1 MRRDGGAAAARRH
14 WPQGENRR
22 SAVIHVAERAEAYA
36 SIVVMERW
44 VPSIKAGVVFVLG
57 LHLHHRFHGPAV
69 DYLGLAAAA
78 FAGWSVI
85 PGPGEPV
92 LIAESIFAAQHSL
105 DITSVIAVAWV
116 SAMGGGVAG
125 WLLGLKA
132 GRRLVTAPGPFQ
144 NARLGALDRGEVI
157 FKRHV
162 VIAIYLSPSWVSG
175 ILQIRKSIYLTVNG
189 LTSMA
194 WAAGIGLGAYFAGPP
209 IVDVVGDLGLVS
221 EIGLVLLVI
230 LGVAGEFAR
239 RRRGA
244 SRAGSP
250 PS

>member
-1 MRRDGGAAAARRH
+1 M
-14 WPQGENRR
+14 
-22 SAVIHVAERAEAYA
+22 VIHVAERPEAYA

-44 VPSIKAGVVFVLG
+44 VPGVKAAVVFVLG
-57 LHLHHRFHGPAV
+57 ASLHHRFHGPAV

-92 LIAESIFAAQHSL
+92 LIAEAIFAARHSL
-105 DITSVIAVAWV
+105 DISSVILVAWI
-116 SAMGGGVAG
+116 SAMAGGVAG

-132 GRRLVTAPGPFQ
+132 GRSLVTASGPFQ
-144 NARLGALDRGEVI
+144 KARLGALGRGEVV
-157 FKRHV
+157 FKRHA
-162 VIAIYLSPSWVSG
+162 VIAIYLSPAWVSG
-175 ILQIRKSIYLTVNG
+175 ILGIRSSLYLTVNA

-209 IVDVVGDLGLVS
+209 IVDVVGDLGTVS
-221 EIGLVLLVI
+221 EIGLLVLIVA
-230 LGVAGEFAR
+230 GVAGEMVR